1 LVKRENA
8 EENGGKCKKVVFFV
22 SILPFYLMLEQNVPL
37 VASWL
42 NTLQII
48 HQKDILNNLI
58 LLKVVSELFNL
69 LSDCNEKEKFKCRK
83 QSS

>member
-1 LVKRENA
+1 MDAIARDLLVKRENA

-42 NTLQII
+42 NTYTLQII

-58 LLKVVSELFNL
+58 LLKV
-69 LSDCNEKEKFKCRK
+69 CI
-83 QSS
+83 